1 MINKNKND
9 DKNEID
15 LKRKLIDDPISQMN
29 KQQKKESVD
38 DKKKKKKKTNNN
50 NDVEIKKKK
59 TIEELRV
66 ERLKREN
73 EEKIKTQRLLNGPS
87 TSSNV
92 SSIQLDDRKR
102 RYNSQFNPD
111 LARY

>member
-1 MINKNKND
+1 MINKSKND

-15 LKRKLIDDPISQMN
+15 LKRKLIDDPMNQMN
-29 KQQKKESVD
+29 KQKKKSVD
-38 DKKKKKKKTNNN
+38 DRKKKKIIENNG
-50 NDVEIKKKK
+50 EIKRKK
-59 TIEELRV
+59 TIEELRA

-73 EEKIKTQRLLNGPS
+73 EEKIKTQRLLNGPT
-87 TSSNV
+87 TSSNA
-92 SSIQLDDRKR
+92 SSSLQLDDRKR

>member
-1 MINKNKND
+1 MLNKSQDN
-9 DKNEID
+9 NEID
-15 LKRKLIDDPISQMN
+15 LKRKSIDDPINKMN
-29 KQQKKESVD
+29 NSKTKQS
-38 DKKKKKKKTNNN
+38 KKKKINN
-50 NDVEIKKKK
+50 NDAVVGGQLTNKKKK
-59 TIEELRV
+59 TIEELRA

-87 TSSNV
+87 STAP
-92 SSIQLDDRKR
+92 IQLDDRKR

>member
-1 MINKNKND
+1 LI
-9 DKNEID
+9 
-15 LKRKLIDDPISQMN
+15 KRRKR
-29 KQQKKESVD
+29 
-38 DKKKKKKKTNNN
+38 NNN
-50 NDVEIKKKK
+50 TDDFKIKKKK
-59 TIEELRV
+59 TIEELRA

>member
-1 MINKNKND
+1 MI
-9 DKNEID
+9 
-15 LKRKLIDDPISQMN
+15 KRRKR
-29 KQQKKESVD
+29 
-38 DKKKKKKKTNNN
+38 NNN
-50 NDVEIKKKK
+50 TDDFKIKKKK
-59 TIEELRV
+59 TIEELRA
-66 ERLKREN
+66 EREN

>member
-1 MINKNKND
+1 LI
-9 DKNEID
+9 
-15 LKRKLIDDPISQMN
+15 KRRKR
-29 KQQKKESVD
+29 
-38 DKKKKKKKTNNN
+38 NNN
-50 NDVEIKKKK
+50 TDDFKIKKKK
-59 TIEELRV
+59 TIEELRA
-66 ERLKREN
+66 EREN

>member
-1 MINKNKND
+1 LI
-9 DKNEID
+9 
-15 LKRKLIDDPISQMN
+15 KRRKR
-29 KQQKKESVD
+29 
-38 DKKKKKKKTNNN
+38 NNN
-50 NDVEIKKKK
+50 TDDFKIKKKK
-59 TIEELRV
+59 TIEELRA

-102 RYNSQFNPD
+102 RY
-111 LARY
+111 

>member
-1 MINKNKND
+1 MI
-9 DKNEID
+9 
-15 LKRKLIDDPISQMN
+15 KRRKR
-29 KQQKKESVD
+29 
-38 DKKKKKKKTNNN
+38 NNN
-50 NDVEIKKKK
+50 TDDFKIKKKK
-59 TIEELRV
+59 TIEELRA